1 MSRFLA
7 EQQSAVALSLTTC
20 AFCLSTV
27 AQAGVLVVDSFTTA
41 QTDWFTTGSGHLG
54 ERWKWNESYGNDP
67 IVRNTLDILGDGRA
81 NIDLAASSPTN
92 SGQFRYV
99 VWRLTYQNF
108 APISVD
114 GGAQITL
121 RGNGTAAAFG
131 TDTPVSNP
139 SRFQISAF
147 VDGGFQLNGGVAV
160 SSQSGTL
167 GNITFDLSGVSSL
180 SFLRLEFSVL
190 ADGGD
195 ASLQYELDEIT
206 ISPIPGPATAP
217 LLALAG
223 LTARGRRR
231 K

>member
-1 MSRFLA
+1 
-7 EQQSAVALSLTTC
+7 
-20 AFCLSTV
+20 
-27 AQAGVLVVDSFTTA
+27 VDSFTTA
-41 QTDWFTTGSGHLG
+41 QTDWLTTGSGHLG
-54 ERWKWNESYGNDP
+54 ERWKYHDSYGNDP

-92 SGQFRYV
+92 SGQFRYI

-108 APISVD
+108 APINVN

-121 RGNGTAAAFG
+121 RGHGNAAAFG
-131 TDTPVSNP
+131 TNTPVSYP
-139 SRFQISAF
+139 SRVQINAL

-160 SSQSGTL
+160 SNQSGNL
-167 GNITFDLSGVSSL
+167 GDITFDLSGVSSF

-206 ISPIPGPATAP
+206 ISPIPAPAAAP

-223 LTARGRRR
+223 LTTRGRRR